1 MRIPATDCD
10 SRPNLATRTKA
21 QVNGANAHFALRK
34 LPVISL
40 LHPLAGDNVR
50 STTRYIT
57 ILGAVLAALA
67 VACAEP
73 TAPRSNALCS
83 GGGTQ
88 GWDHCGSDS
97 TSQPVTIVKV
107 ALP

>member
-1 MRIPATDCD
+1 M
-10 SRPNLATRTKA
+10 
-21 QVNGANAHFALRK
+21 
-34 LPVISL
+34 
-40 LHPLAGDNVR
+40 R

-88 GWDHCGSDS
+88 GWDRCGSDS
-97 TSQPVTIVKV
+97 TSQSAAIVKV
-107 ALP
+107 ARP